1 MSHKVNFTTSGNTYN
16 LRYTWFYSS
25 GQTNPQV
32 SLAQQPAG
40 YTSYNTTHI
49 EPTNYTVQ
57 RTGTAAYGSGNSITF
72 NNAAYTAA
80 NQTAVNTGTAG
91 YTTTSGNF
99 INDLVGYQP
108 PMQTTTE
115 VRAVSGVPET
125 HTVERREVVQAPVT
139 QVQ

>member
-1 MSHKVNFTTSGNTYN
+1 MYG
-16 LRYTWFYSS
+16 S

-32 SLAQQPAG
+32 SLAQQPVG
-40 YTSYNTTHI
+40 YTTYNTTNI

-57 RTGTAAYGSGNSITF
+57 RTGTASYGSGNPVTF

-80 NQTAVNTGTAG
+80 NTTALNTGTAG
-91 YTTTSGNF
+91 YTTTSGIS
-99 INDLVGYQP
+99 INDLVGYQQP
-108 PMQTTTE
+108 VQTTTE
-115 VRAVSGVPET
+115 VRTVSGIPET